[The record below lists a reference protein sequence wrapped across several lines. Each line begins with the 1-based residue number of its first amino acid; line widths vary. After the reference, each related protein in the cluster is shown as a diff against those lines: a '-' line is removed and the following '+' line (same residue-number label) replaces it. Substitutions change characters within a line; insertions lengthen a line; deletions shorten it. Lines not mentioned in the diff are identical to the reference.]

1 MASHKLDMDAESFLE
16 IWFTFS
22 PFFANVAQLM

>member
-22 PFFANVAQLM
+22 PFFLQMSHN